1 MRVSDVRTGGLSSC
15 GLSKRALCDYRTRSS
30 PSCLNDCSAPA
41 KDGAIFG
48 AIPGVRSAALD
59 QSSPFN
65 GMATAITS
73 PILLDNS
80 G

>member
-1 MRVSDVRTGGLSSC
+1 MWAKQES
-15 GLSKRALCDYRTRSS
+15 ALR
-30 PSCLNDCSAPA
+30 CLNDCSAPA